1 RRWAKVPGYVRGSP
15 TVTGAWS
22 CTGVVVR
29 GGVVV
34 FIRRLPVCGA
44 AVGGGAGGTGVA
56 VLPAGTAPGVR
67 GCVVGAGGSRCP
79 SPVPE
84 AGARIGSR
92 YEAGVWWWVGAGR
105 PRRAGVGWRVVGPG
119 HFRARS
125 GRGGPGQLP
134 RRVVW
139 CWAGPTGPNVPKT
152 CGAAAGSGPAAWG
165 VRAVRKAWWRGEAP
179 GGRGAHAGSGGA
191 GPSAGPGAGR
201 TGPGAESRQ
210 GSTVQRYTGS
220 CWQNPLVS
228 KVDVLPAATPGA
240 L

>member
-1 RRWAKVPGYVRGSP
+1 
-15 TVTGAWS
+15 
-22 CTGVVVR
+22 
-29 GGVVV
+29 
-34 FIRRLPVCGA
+34 
-44 AVGGGAGGTGVA
+44 
-56 VLPAGTAPGVR
+56 
-67 GCVVGAGGSRCP
+67 
-79 SPVPE
+79 
-84 AGARIGSR
+84 
-92 YEAGVWWWVGAGR
+92 GR

-139 CWAGPTGPNVPKT
+139 CWAGPTGPNVPKP

-165 VRAVRKAWWRGEAP
+165 VRAVRKAWWRGGAP
-179 GGRGAHAGSGGA
+179 GGRGAHAGGGGG
-191 GPSAGPGAGR
+191 GPRAGPGAGR